1 MENEIKT
8 KWNNIVAYLKEEGA
22 ITGPV
27 IRTFIEP
34 LEVFSFEDGIVTFE
48 IDKEIQG
55 ECIDFLKAKYNVHI
69 KAAIEVVTGKKVE
82 VEYIYK
88 E

>member
-1 MENEIKT
+1 MENEIEV
-8 KWNNIVAYLKEEGA
+8 KWNNIVAYLKEKSG

-34 LEVFSFEDGIVTFE
+34 LKVFSFEDGIVTFE
-48 IDKEIQG
+48 INKKIQG

-69 KAAIEVVTGKKVE
+69 KVAIEVITGQKVE
-82 VEYIYK
+82 VDYIYK
-88 E
+88 T